1 MKLQV
6 FVSIWS
12 LSTWYLYITSQLHPA
27 IDIDIHKYTHIWS
40 NQICRSCTSN
50 CMTISITMSSLVL
63 EDYKLQPQQNPR
75 VFRPS
80 SPSACSCDRIQNL
93 GKRSFVGHIPI
104 HAQFTRGRKWP
115 KITIALQQ
123 WDFFKGSKLGFP
135 SQKNEQLNYLP
146 RVKARFWQ
154 PRNNMLHQPQDS
166 NPEQFLN
173 SPSILRWASVSVPAR
188 GAPVFLNGLGK
199 LFPVPCVRDRGQ
211 STNQLCQFK
220 CLSTQQS
227 WWLRH

>member
-12 LSTWYLYITSQLHPA
+12 LSKWYLYYINYVDPA
-27 IDIDIHKYTHIWS
+27 H
-40 NQICRSCTSN
+40 QIVWLYS
-50 CMTISITMSSLVL
+50 MTMSSLVL
-63 EDYKLQPQQNPR
+63 EDYKLQPQQNPP

-80 SPSACSCDRIQNL
+80 SPSACGCDHIQNL

-104 HAQFTRGRKWP
+104 HAKLTTGRVWWP
-115 KITIALQQ
+115 KITIALRQ
-123 WDFFKGSKLGFP
+123 WIIKGSKLGFP
-135 SQKNEQLNYLP
+135 SQKNEQLNHLIP
-146 RVKARFWQ
+146 HGEGRVLATQ
-154 PRNNMLHQPQDS
+154 EQYVAPTSVEHQSQCP
-166 NPEQFLN
+166 
-173 SPSILRWASVSVPAR
+173 PAEHQS
-188 GAPVFLNGLGK
+188 FLNGLGK